1 MSGADT
7 GHDAHAASSHD
18 SVAHTGGAE
27 GHHEDAHA
35 DDHGHGGEA
44 LGPIDWRAWG
54 AMVLGLALGA
64 VVLGVFY
71 TAINQA

>member
-18 SVAHTGGAE
+18 DVTHAGGAQ
-27 GHHEDAHA
+27 GHHDDAHG

-54 AMVLGLALGA
+54 AMVLGLALG
-64 VVLGVFY
+64 VVVVGVLMVS
-71 TAINQA
+71 INQA